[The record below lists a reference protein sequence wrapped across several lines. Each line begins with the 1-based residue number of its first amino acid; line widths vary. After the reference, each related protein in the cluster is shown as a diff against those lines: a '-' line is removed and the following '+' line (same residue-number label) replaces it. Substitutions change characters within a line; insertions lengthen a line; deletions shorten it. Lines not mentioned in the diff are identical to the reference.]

1 MNVEAYLRQNQ
12 ESISQE
18 CKAISDKNSNAI
30 ITVKEDGKSYIHQV
44 STVAEFTDTI
54 PDNDFF
60 KSMRSGIRNAVVNKI
75 IPIVIFEDKKARIM
89 SLPDDFKFQK

>member
-12 ESISQE
+12 ESIGQE
-18 CKAISDKNSNAI
+18 CKAISNNNSNAI
-30 ITVKEDGKSYIHQV
+30 ITVKKDGEGYIHQV

-60 KSMRSGIRNAVVNKI
+60 KAMRSGIRNAVVNKI
-75 IPIVIFEDKKARIM
+75 IPIVVFEDRKARII
-89 SLPDDFKFQK
+89 SLPDEFNFKK